1 MKHNN
6 PRIMVLASLA
16 PSLIYFRGDLIK
28 ALIAQNFTVYAAAP
42 NMDAETT
49 KALQSYGAKPVEVVM
64 QRTGM
69 NPLKDIKTVFSI
81 KKVLKENQ
89 IDILFPYTIKPVIY
103 GSIAARSLNIPTF
116 SLITGLGYTFSATSF
131 KSKVLQKFS
140 QFLYRKALSKNKVVI
155 FQNTDDHQLFIEKKV
170 MTKSQPFAIV
180 SGSGVNLDIYKFRR
194 KPNTGEKIIFVFV
207 ARLIREKGINLF
219 LEAAKHLKM
228 KYENAEFHIF
238 GGLALNS
245 PSGIKEKVLNDYNNK
260 GYIVY
265 HGNQPNIQ
273 DYLMN
278 SDVFVLPTFY
288 REGIPRSSLEALSI
302 GMPIIITDS
311 PGCRE
316 TVIKDENGILIE
328 TQNLDALI
336 NAMEFFIKNPNT
348 IEKMGLKS
356 RDYAEKRFDVK
367 IINNDLITL
376 IKNSLKL

>member
-1 MKHNN
+1 
-6 PRIMVLASLA
+6 MVLASLA

-42 NMDAETT
+42 NMDAETS
-49 KALQSYGAKPVEVVM
+49 KILQSYGANPVEVTM

-69 NPLKDIKTVFSI
+69 NPLKDIKTIFSI

-103 GSIAARSLNIPTF
+103 GSIAASLLNISTF

-155 FQNTDDHQLFIEKKV
+155 FQNTDDHQLFIDKKV

-180 SGSGVNLDIYKFRR
+180 SGSGVNLDEYRFRR

-219 LEAAKHLKM
+219 LEAAKHLKV
-228 KYENAEFHIF
+228 KYPNTEFHVF
-238 GGLALNS
+238 GGLTVNS
-245 PSGIKEKVLNDYNNK
+245 PSRIDEKVLNNYIDK

-265 HGNQPNIQ
+265 QGEQDNIQ
-273 DYLMN
+273 DYLFN

-288 REGIPRSSLEALSI
+288 REGIPRSSLEALSV

-316 TVIKDENGILIE
+316 TVIDEENGILIE
-328 TQNLDALI
+328 TQNLDALM
-336 NAMEFFIKNPNT
+336 NAMEFFIKAPSN
-348 IEKMGLKS
+348 IEKMGIKS
-356 RDYAEKRFDVK
+356 REYAEKRFDVN
-367 IINNDLITL
+367 IVNNDLITL
-376 IKNSLKL
+376 IKNTLNL